1 VIELNSKGDIVK
13 SLQQMLNFLHFEGR
27 EGLAKSEYKRLNE
40 DGIFGVDTE
49 DAVLAFQLDNGLYVD
64 GRVGPVTLAAL
75 ERQFGSRNIELNSPI
90 TPGSPDKLTIET
102 GPADKFGEGYRQ
114 LRLRSDVM
122 ADYLKVYDEVHR
134 CGGLL
139 TSSGG
144 IRDLGASVGP
154 NRSATSFHYSGRAL
168 DLFIWSGMKDPKTD
182 PYVAERLGD
191 RRYRVFARCSKE
203 KAEEGALPPKIKV
216 SNVVT
221 YSKRTKGITIEDHFL
236 DLTALFD
243 ECGFK
248 PIRARV
254 AFEASNG
261 DALGA
266 EWWHFQWEK
275 GLIPGVSTFGAEL
288 AKLYTMDILAPSDP
302 WKYRDY
308 VFKQNW
314 N

>member
-1 VIELNSKGDIVK
+1 MLERGSKGDIVR
-13 SLQQMLNFLHFEGR
+13 SLQQMLNYLHFEGR
-27 EGLAKSEYKRLNE
+27 KGSATSDYKRLDE
-40 DGIFGVDTE
+40 DGIFGSDTE
-49 DAVLAFQLDNGLYVD
+49 DAVLAFQFDNGLYVD

-75 ERQFGSRNIELNSPI
+75 ERQFGSRNLELNSPI
-90 TPGSPDKLTIET
+90 TTGSTDKLTIET
-102 GPADKFGEGYRQ
+102 GPADAFGEGYSRV
-114 LRLRSDVM
+114 RLRSDVM
-122 ADYLKVYDEVHR
+122 VDYRKVYDEVHR

-144 IRDLGASVGP
+144 IRDLKASVGP

-182 PYVAERLGD
+182 PYVAQRLGD

-203 KAEEGALPPKIKV
+203 KAVAGALPQKIEIPD
-216 SNVVT
+216 VVT
-221 YSKRTKGITIEDHFL
+221 YSKRTKGVTVEGHFL
-236 DLTALFD
+236 DLTGLFD
-243 ECGFK
+243 KFGFK

-288 AKLYTMDILAPSDP
+288 AKLYTMDILASSTP
-302 WKYRDY
+302 WKYKDY